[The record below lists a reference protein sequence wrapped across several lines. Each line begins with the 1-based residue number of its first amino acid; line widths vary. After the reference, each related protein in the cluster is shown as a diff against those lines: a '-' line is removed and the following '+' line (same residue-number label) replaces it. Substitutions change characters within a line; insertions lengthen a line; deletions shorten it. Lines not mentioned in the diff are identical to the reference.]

1 MLTSAGFNNPSAE
14 RPSGDKITD
23 VNLTPSFSPPESDF
37 SFKSSSVNNREKTD
51 GSEDAK
57 ISAPTKD
64 EDFKPVELRANDW
77 RKKNKKLSMTKL
89 IMKRAVRRSNDLESP
104 ENSRTSQGD
113 TDVSSLIKL
122 ALERGKDVALK
133 QAEKTAFQ
141 NPQETSTA
149 DKNKLLEKAM
159 LWKRKILDPSYKVET
174 SWDTENVLERDLE
187 ATSEPSH
194 GGLESIATSLL
205 QSARPTSV
213 TDAPYV
219 PTPTPTPKL
228 INLLT
233 DAPTSARQT
242 NPAEYLKSDSA
253 ETEVELNLN
262 NGESETTESA
272 NSGFAKPDK
281 NLDMATTLSAAAEA
295 AKSYFTKTET
305 NTHLPSTQSTSTES
319 ASSYSENAEM
329 TTAESA
335 NSDHE
340 KAEMNPNLPTIQN
353 AISGSS
359 NSYSEKAELQ
369 PNPPAS
375 QRTSDEST
383 ESYSDE
389 AKMEQNLAE
398 TQWVTGD
405 PGKSDSEKSDQ
416 NLYLNSY
423 EPSTQSGP
431 AETPVSSPSVDP
443 QATPEDTGQET
454 TEKGYSEK
462 NRESGFPHD
471 QPSVSIQERFSQ
483 YGTSATPDVNMNVHP
498 KMSATSGLRWHV
510 ALKRRDTGDDGK
522 DKQFK
527 TKKKKKKN
535 SSSTTKDPADSKSPI
550 IVGGIIGGIF
560 MLMAIVACFIQ
571 LW

>member
-1 MLTSAGFNNPSAE
+1 
-14 RPSGDKITD
+14 
-23 VNLTPSFSPPESDF
+23 
-37 SFKSSSVNNREKTD
+37 
-51 GSEDAK
+51 
-57 ISAPTKD
+57 
-64 EDFKPVELRANDW
+64 
-77 RKKNKKLSMTKL
+77 MTKL

-113 TDVSSLIKL
+113 TDVSSLVKL
-122 ALERGKDVALK
+122 ALERGKEVALK

-141 NPQETSTA
+141 NPQEASTA

-159 LWKRKILDPSYKVET
+159 LWKQKILDPSYKVET
-174 SWDTENVLERDLE
+174 SWDAENVLEGDLE
-187 ATSEPSH
+187 ATSEPSY
-194 GGLESIATSLL
+194 GGLESIAISLL

-219 PTPTPTPKL
+219 PRPTPTPKL

-233 DAPTSARQT
+233 DAQTSARQT

-262 NGESETTESA
+262 NGESETTETT

-295 AKSYFTKTET
+295 AKSYFTKTEM
-305 NTHLPSTQSTSTES
+305 NTQLPSTQSTSTEP
-319 ASSYSENAEM
+319 ATSYSENAEM

-335 NSDHE
+335 KSDHE

-369 PNPPAS
+369 PNPPTS
-375 QRTSDEST
+375 QRTSDESA

-398 TQWVTGD
+398 TQWATGD

-423 EPSTQSGP
+423 EPSTYFGSGQSGP
-431 AETPVSSPSVDP
+431 AETNPKLIPETPVSSPSVDP

-454 TEKGYSEK
+454 TDKGYSEK
-462 NRESGFPHD
+462 NTESRFPHD
-471 QPSVSIQERFSQ
+471 QPSVSGQERFSQ
-483 YGTSATPDVNMNVHP
+483 HGTSATPDVNMNVHP